1 MVFILKH
8 IWRGD
13 CKNYTVCSY
22 WNLNSSSASRE
33 SYEALK
39 LGHLV
44 LGPRQG
50 KVHTEFH
57 PTSVT
62 LQAPCGVYSRSLSEG
77 WGFLMG
83 IGELC
88 DKMGSLSWE
97 MWCWK
102 KKKYQVLHPVAVSS
116 SLNLDTVWWEAHRVI
131 QVPPQMDLI
140 CPFLLWGNNH
150 ISLSLF
156 QEWFILSL
164 SDHWPLDLD
173 LPLLCWWSFGH
184 LPHSEG

>member
-1 MVFILKH
+1 MPALMVAKMVFILKH

-22 WNLNSSSASRE
+22 WNLNSSSASRG

-62 LQAPCGVYSRSLSEG
+62 LRAPCGVYSQSLSEG

-102 KKKYQVLHPVAVSS
+102 KKKVSS
-116 SLNLDTVWWEAHRVI
+116 PASCCCIFLPKSWYSVVRGTPCHPGATTNGS
-131 QVPPQMDLI
+131 DLSI
-140 CPFLLWGNNH
+140 PAMRKQ
-150 ISLSLF
+150 SY
-156 QEWFILSL
+156 
-164 SDHWPLDLD
+164 
-173 LPLLCWWSFGH
+173 
-184 LPHSEG
+184 